1 MTIYR
6 SPITL
11 NHHHQKYVFHITK
24 KKYNHRLSENRGSV
38 MSIQEY
44 IFTGATTQNWKIDQV
59 KCIVKVMKYL
69 KIRGFQCA
77 LSNNVMYVMSK
88 DDDHIINLLWH
99 DYGFSLQEDFNELNP
114 LGYEIILVAT
124 SMIFRSLFP
133 NIEPTDKLEDNY
145 WDDEDLWI

>member
-1 MTIYR
+1 
-6 SPITL
+6 
-11 NHHHQKYVFHITK
+11 
-24 KKYNHRLSENRGSV
+24 